1 MLPVQQFAGM
11 ISIAGFRLQFR
22 QYLADG
28 VGRNAVGSWSQFAAD
43 VRLVVTDS
51 TRNEITMVSFWFV
64 LLHYLFT
71 ELNTNLRLEVFALRS
86 IELAV
91 AQPPNTGAPRKVTT
105 STSLRSSR
113 VGGSVVAEI

>member
-1 MLPVQQFAGM
+1 L
-11 ISIAGFRLQFR
+11 
-22 QYLADG
+22 LADG

-105 STSLRSSR
+105 STSFRNSR